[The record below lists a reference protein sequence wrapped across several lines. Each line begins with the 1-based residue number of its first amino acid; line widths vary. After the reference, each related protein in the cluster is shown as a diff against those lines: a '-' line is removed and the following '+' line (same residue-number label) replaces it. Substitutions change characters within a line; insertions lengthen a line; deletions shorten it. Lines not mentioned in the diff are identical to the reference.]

1 MSIYFNK
8 IYIHL
13 LLHFN
18 IIHPPTSYSHFRQ
31 DTIKTKPENCAIWD
45 TPEEKK
51 IFRVCDHSAKLHGL
65 SRVLKIWNL
74 HQPAYEPR
82 H

>member
-31 DTIKTKPENCAIWD
+31 DTIKTKPEKCAIWD

-51 IFRVCDHSAKLHGL
+51 SSEYVTTQL
-65 SRVLKIWNL
+65 SYMGYL
-74 HQPAYEPR
+74 EC
-82 H
+82 